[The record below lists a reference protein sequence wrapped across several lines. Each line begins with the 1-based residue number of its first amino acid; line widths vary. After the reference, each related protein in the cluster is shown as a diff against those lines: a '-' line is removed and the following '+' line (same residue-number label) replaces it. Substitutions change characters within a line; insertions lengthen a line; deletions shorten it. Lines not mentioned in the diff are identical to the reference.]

1 MKCEYK
7 MKILTDLDCFMTYEM
22 VGKEDHMELVISNG
36 EDVLLTIPFASLNL
50 VKKWTYMITEM
61 AFGLEMEKLG
71 APMEDFIVDE
81 D

>member
-1 MKCEYK
+1 
-7 MKILTDLDCFMTYEM
+7 
-22 VGKEDHMELVISNG
+22 MELVISNG
-36 EDVLLTIPFASLNL
+36 ENVLLTIPFASLNL

-71 APMEDFIVDE
+71 APMEDFIVEE